1 MADVLPDS
9 FGLSPVLITLRTC
22 FITVLAIVIIVG
34 NILSIT
40 VTCRVTYLADSTKV
54 LMMALAASDLLVGL
68 LSLLFAVSSALD
80 RWPFGTIGCTLVSHC
95 IFIGL
100 FISIFSITGLNVDR
114 YIAITRPYKFPVWC
128 SKRRTVSFVDIVSI
142 LAVSGSMIQY
152 IFGQHSKYYPA
163 IAMCSFSYT
172 SDASNIL
179 LVFVALAIPT
189 LVITPIYYRI
199 IRISRQH
206 QLRDNPNNEGNNVRD
221 NKALKVFLMVTLT
234 FAICYSPNS
243 LLRLVE
249 GLANWTSPDWL
260 QFIAEWLF
268 IANSAF
274 NVFIYCLFNMAYR
287 QMAKKVIQERILC
300 CKHSAVGPVNI

>member
-9 FGLSPVLITLRTC
+9 FGLSTLLIALRTC
-22 FITVLAIVIIVG
+22 FIIILAILIITG
-34 NILSIT
+34 NILSIAVMNRMT
-40 VTCRVTYLADSTKV
+40 DLADSTKV
-54 LMMALAASDLLVGL
+54 LLTALAASDLLVGL
-68 LSLLFAVSSALD
+68 LSLLSAVASALD
-80 RWPFGTIGCTLVSHC
+80 RWPFGTVGCTLVSYC
-95 IFIGL
+95 TFIGL

-128 SKRRTVSFVDIVSI
+128 SKQRTVIFEATVSI
-142 LAVSGSMIQY
+142 LAVFGSMIQHF
-152 IFGQHSKYYPA
+152 IGQHIQYYPA
-163 IAMCSFSYT
+163 FAMCFFSYT
-172 SDASNIL
+172 SDAWNI
-179 LVFVALAIPT
+179 VVTVITLAIPT
-189 LVITPIYYRI
+189 LVIIPIYYRI

-206 QLRDNPNNEGNNVRD
+206 QQRDNSNNEG

-249 GLANWTSPDWL
+249 GLTNWTSPDWL
-260 QFIAEWLF
+260 QFIVEWLF
-268 IANSAF
+268 FANSAF
-274 NVFIYCLFNMAYR
+274 NVFIYCLFNQAYR